1 MSDTLNVN
9 MQDVEEDM
17 DNNSPFRRRKL
28 RPSARRF
35 SKRKVHRQKRRSSA
49 LQKKQENEKT
59 ADDTVVGHSE
69 EVTEERMVEEPST
82 SDGRNHTY
90 QEIMHSPSD
99 EDTDTASSGE
109 TEEALQEFDV
119 ESNEEENFV
128 IEKVAKNE
136 PQKQSRLL
144 NSNDVM
150 NFQNVLA
157 QLQKI
162 GKHAKRRE
170 DCGIEHL
177 RITGVKRCGFK
188 SIFSV
193 MCTLCHYKDEIRNQS
208 DEAEEVDSNQGAVN
222 ATILCGGSYAQL
234 EHTFAGVNIRCM
246 SKKEFVKNQDDF
258 IKSAI
263 AAAEEEMLA
272 AAEEEKRLAIER
284 GDVLPGSG
292 TPHIPVVADG
302 SWMKRSYRS
311 GCYDSASG
319 VGVIVGYHTKKVL
332 FYGVRNKVCRI
343 CRIAA
348 KNEKVPRK
356 HTCFKNWNTS
366 RASTAMESDAIVEG
380 FNTSVEKR
388 GLVYSTLIADGDS
401 SVYKKIID
409 ADPYKRQIRVKKI
422 ECTNHLLRN
431 FCTKMKAI
439 VKKTTS
445 GPLRQVVE
453 SSIRRMRTDIVKAA
467 KFRYNQNVS
476 IDEKT
481 KNLYG
486 DIQNVPSHV
495 FGEHAE
501 CARLEYFCDGNNKE
515 NEENI
520 VPDLMKIE
528 VYQDVKEILRPL
540 LAHAESLLYNTTN
553 NAVESLN
560 GLIAKYTGGKRLNF
574 AERGSYTGRC
584 AAAVVEYNSK
594 QVHSRLDAVM
604 KKKTP
609 EVVRQMEEKKK
620 KEKEKRAAKQKETKA
635 ARYVRKH
642 LPSQKDSDYGQNAQK
657 PDMPSE
663 MYELEREKHM
673 QMLSDWQEKRHAIED
688 ETIGQA
694 KNRRWLQYRSKM
706 LTASNFGQVCR
717 RRADTLCANAVKSI
731 VYPKIISAPAVEY
744 GKECE
749 NIAREELKKQ
759 YTDIAECGFF
769 IDSCIAFLGASP
781 DGIIGQE
788 GILEIKCPK
797 SAENFTPEEAIEQV
811 PAVRRMFTRNT
822 GISMSKTHHYF
833 YQVQGQLHITDRKYC
848 IFCLWTPKGL
858 KSIKVE
864 RDDAFWK
871 REMEPKLVQFYLEC
885 MLPELIDS
893 RHNRCMT
900 IREPQ
905 FILAER
911 AKEKPKSLKKRKR
924 SPSKNN

>member
-1 MSDTLNVN
+1 
-9 MQDVEEDM
+9 
-17 DNNSPFRRRKL
+17 
-28 RPSARRF
+28 
-35 SKRKVHRQKRRSSA
+35 
-49 LQKKQENEKT
+49 
-59 ADDTVVGHSE
+59 
-69 EVTEERMVEEPST
+69 
-82 SDGRNHTY
+82 
-90 QEIMHSPSD
+90 
-99 EDTDTASSGE
+99 
-109 TEEALQEFDV
+109 
-119 ESNEEENFV
+119 
-128 IEKVAKNE
+128 
-136 PQKQSRLL
+136 
-144 NSNDVM
+144 M

-162 GKHAKRRE
+162 GKHAKHRE

-193 MCTLCHYKDEIRNQS
+193 MCTLCHYKAEIHNQS
-208 DEAEEVDSNQGAVN
+208 NEAEEVDSNQGAVN

-246 SKKEFVKNQDDF
+246 SKKEFVKNQDEF
-258 IKSAI
+258 VKSAI
-263 AAAEEEMLA
+263 AAAEKEMLA

-319 VGVIVGYHTKKVL
+319 VGVIVGYHTKK
-332 FYGVRNKVCRI
+332 K

-348 KNEKVPRK
+348 KNEKEPRK
-356 HTCFKNWNTS
+356 HTCFKNWKTS

-445 GPLRQVVE
+445 GPLRQTVE

-476 IDEKT
+476 IDERT

-501 CARLEYFCDGNNKE
+501 CARLEYFCDGKNKE
-515 NEENI
+515 NEKNI
-520 VPDLMKIE
+520 VPDLMKIG
-528 VYQDVKEILRPL
+528 VYQDVKKILRPL

-574 AERGSYTGRC
+574 VERGSYTGRC
-584 AAAVVEYNSK
+584 AAAVVEYNSN

-609 EVVRQMEEKKK
+609 EVVHQMEEKKK
-620 KEKEKRAAKQKETKA
+620 KAAKQKETKA

-642 LPSQKDSDYGQNAQK
+642 LPSQKDCDYGQNAQK

-663 MYELEREKHM
+663 MYELERKKHM
-673 QMLSDWQEKRHAIED
+673 QMLCDWQEKRHAIED

-694 KNRRWLQYRSKM
+694 KNRKWLQYRSKL

-717 RRADTLCANAVKSI
+717 RRPDTLCANTVKSI
-731 VYPKIISAPAVEY
+731 LYPKIISAPAVEY

-769 IDSCIAFLGASP
+769 IDTCIAFLGASP

-811 PAVRRMFTRNT
+811 PAVRRMFTRNA
-822 GISMSKTHHYF
+822 GISISKTHHYF
-833 YQVQGQLHITDRKYC
+833 YQIQGQLHITDRKYC

-858 KSIKVE
+858 KSIKVQ

-924 SPSKNN
+924 SPSRNNETIITARRRTAL